1 VKAFATTSPPQQ
13 SEPRTS
19 LRVLIMTTGDP
30 YHLQRFLDAQR
41 GVYDQ
46 AERELLEGRKE
57 SHWMWFIFPQLK
69 GLGQSTTAQKYAIRT
84 LDEAKAYLEHPVLGR
99 RLRACTQIVTLL
111 NDTTIEDIF
120 GYPDHRKFH
129 SSMTLFAHATGDN
142 RVFMDALRKYFRS
155 EFDPQTIDRL

>member
-1 VKAFATTSPPQQ
+1 VKASATTSPPQQ

-69 GLGQSTTAQKYAIRT
+69 GLGPSTTAQKYAIRT

>member
-1 VKAFATTSPPQQ
+1 MKVEGQCHCGEITSGAT
-13 SEPRTS
+13 
-19 LRVLIMTTGDP
+19 VNGDP

-46 AERELLEGRKE
+46 AERELLAGRKE
-57 SHWMWFIFPQLK
+57 SHWMWFIFPQIK
-69 GLGQSTTAQKYAIRT
+69 GLGQSATAQKYAIRA
-84 LDEAKAYLEHPVLGR
+84 LDEAVAYLDHPVLGH
-99 RLRACTQIVTLL
+99 RLRACTQLVTSL
-111 NDTTIEDIF
+111 NDTTIEAIF

-129 SSMTLFAHATGDN
+129 SSMTLFAHATDDN